1 MKSYSDTTLAFVVE
15 SRQYDVANRASDP
28 IFDPPHVPALIVV
41 VLSSVTYPK
50 FSNQSAAVASTNGS
64 NPALMTRGLAV
75 TKAFRG
81 GFVSARAPVARVTAS
96 AIVIATIARI
106 DRVASR
112 PSRPSPRPLI
122 ARPRVDH
129 SRAPT
134 FSVGETRAL
143 ERAARPARPST
154 SVAVASSRTSRER
167 EKWERNSFR
176 DMASR
181 RRASREASGTSAPVE
196 LVCLDFDLTLLR
208 VHSFASKIRAEDVR
222 EGRRDAIGDF
232 VDAAFFIE
240 FVGA

>member
-81 GFVSARAPVARVTAS
+81 GFVSARVTAS

-112 PSRPSPRPLI
+112 PSRPSPRRLI

-154 SVAVASSRTSRER
+154 SVAVASSRSARER

-232 VDAAFFIE
+232 VDAAFLIE